1 MWFSLLIQSQKQSAT
16 LTYPLCHLHKSLRVF
31 YFKSNLGVRKL
42 QYFITGSPAAI
53 LIIGG
58 SNNQTEVIDL
68 ATAGAESCVSSILE
82 PHNSENAMGIMVGD
96 KPTICGGWNWLGNP
110 ITGYDVCYS
119 LDTTTG
125 AWEQFESLP
134 EIRLADLTVYLI
146 DNKLTLLLF

>member
-1 MWFSLLIQSQKQSAT
+1 MCQKIAI
-16 LTYPLCHLHKSLRVF
+16 F
-31 YFKSNLGVRKL
+31 F
-42 QYFITGSPAAI
+42 TGSPAAI

-68 ATAGAESCVSSILE
+68 ATAGAESCVSNILE

-134 EIRLADLTVYLI
+134 EIR
-146 DNKLTLLLF
+146 